1 MKPASSQLYTTSRRP
16 NLTITIS
23 RFNMPSKLRP
33 TAPPW
38 YPYYHQ
44 HALRNNHHAS
54 QLFVPEQYSH
64 QYQQAPRKDHYAS
77 QLFAPGQYAWHNQ
90 HTVHNDHYTSQ
101 VFTSEQNQPLYV
113 YPQVLGVYIGDQFHA
128 QQIQY
133 LYSHYPPPPP
143 LPSLVQHMWPGPGT
157 FNPFPIQQYG
167 MGDQG
172 RGRYIQSR
180 TNGNHGTMRFNQ
192 GRNGYGNKRGGKKQ
206 QQQRN
211 GGESNMAVEEQ
222 KGNKQLE
229 EHAPDTN
236 QAETDA

>member
-1 MKPASSQLYTTSRRP
+1 MRPASSQLFITSRRP

-23 RFNMPSKLRP
+23 RSNMPSKLRP

-64 QYQQAPRKDHYAS
+64 QYQHASQNDHYAS
-77 QLFAPGQYAWHNQ
+77 QLFVPGQYPWHNDQ
-90 HTVHNDHYTSQ
+90 YTSQ
-101 VFTSEQNQPLYV
+101 FFIPEQNQRYV

-143 LPSLVQHMWPGPGT
+143 LPPLVQHMWPGPSS

-172 RGRYIQSR
+172 RGRRILPR
-180 TNGNHGTMRFNQ
+180 GNDGDQGTMRSNQ
-192 GRNGYGNKRGGKKQ
+192 GRNRYGNKRGGKKQQ